1 MKRILT
7 GLAASVAV
15 LSISTG
21 AFACA
26 NLDRVD
32 NSTVNSTG
40 AVQLAQ
46 ATGGNATTGG
56 TGKNNT
62 IEEQTGKA
70 TSNSPG
76 SIDPEDIDPKDT
88 TGSINQSGTP
98 DNRQNSPMGTDDPSG
113 PTVK

>member
-1 MKRILT
+1 MKNILT

-15 LSISTG
+15 LSISAG
-21 AFACA
+21 AFASA

-32 NSTVNSTG
+32 NGAVYSTG

-70 TSNSPG
+70 TSDSPG

-88 TGSINQSGTP
+88 TGSIPQSDTP
-98 DNRQNSPMGTDDPSG
+98 DNRQKSPMGNDDPSG
-113 PTVK
+113 STVK